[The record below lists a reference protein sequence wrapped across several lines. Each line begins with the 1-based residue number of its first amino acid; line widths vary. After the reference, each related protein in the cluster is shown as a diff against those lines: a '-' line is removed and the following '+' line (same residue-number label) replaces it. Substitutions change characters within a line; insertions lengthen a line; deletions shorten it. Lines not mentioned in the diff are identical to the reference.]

1 MRLRAEIA
9 SSDIFTNGTGVGMK
23 PLEGLSVIE
32 DTSMLRPDLIVTDV
46 VYNPV
51 TSKLLEQAQAA
62 GRKTINGL
70 GMMLW
75 QGAMAFEY
83 WTGREMPVQYIKEQM
98 FE

>member
-1 MRLRAEIA
+1 
-9 SSDIFTNGTGVGMK
+9 MK

-62 GRKTINGL
+62 GCKTINGL

>member
-1 MRLRAEIA
+1 
-9 SSDIFTNGTGVGMK
+9 MK

-51 TSKLLEQAQAA
+51 TSKLLEQAQEA
-62 GRKTINGL
+62 GCKTINGL